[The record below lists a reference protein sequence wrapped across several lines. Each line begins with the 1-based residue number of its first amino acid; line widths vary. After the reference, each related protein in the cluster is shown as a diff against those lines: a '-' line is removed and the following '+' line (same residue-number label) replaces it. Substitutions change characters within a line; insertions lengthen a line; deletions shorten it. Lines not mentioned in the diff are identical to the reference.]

1 MADGQ
6 IHGHTK
12 QPGVEAAGPAKGLD
26 RLKRLEERFLRH
38 VARVLDVSAQPAAGV
53 VDPVLVL
60 QDKLRVRLNVPR
72 LDLPNN
78 GGVLERDRAGRR
90 LHACPSAGLDVRP
103 PRRVPDGW
111 PVRRVGHRIP
121 HVSPHLARGRRG
133 GQRGFGTLGGVG
145 GRADSGRALPGY
157 GTCRSALRLRG
168 PESGQLDGMRGRGRR
183 PSQKL
188 DHRFRSR
195 LRTQRPS
202 TPHPGGCST
211 TLQATI

>member
-1 MADGQ
+1 MGLPDGVVTRRITFGAYSHPVTGEPLTGVREFRPTPPALVWSATGAVLNKLRFAATLVDGQ
-6 IHGHTK
+6 GF
-12 QPGVEAAGPAKGLD
+12 V
-26 RLKRLEERFLRH
+26 
-38 VARVLDVSAQPAAGV
+38 
-53 VDPVLVL
+53 
-60 QDKLRVRLNVPR
+60 
-72 LDLPNN
+72 DLPNN